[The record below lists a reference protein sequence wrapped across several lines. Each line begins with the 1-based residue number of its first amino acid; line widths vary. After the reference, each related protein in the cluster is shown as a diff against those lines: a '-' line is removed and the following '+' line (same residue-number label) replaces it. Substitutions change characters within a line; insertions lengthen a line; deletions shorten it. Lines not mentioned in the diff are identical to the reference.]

1 MRGQAKPEP
10 SVRVSVSE
18 IDVQP
23 HSCVMSEDGPATADA
38 LDAPPHPRC
47 RHKFAIVRH
56 PFGSRRDGRFRRI
69 PPSLGR
75 IGKQPNE
82 HVLH

>member
-1 MRGQAKPEP
+1 MCNRI
-10 SVRVSVSE
+10 V
-18 IDVQP
+18 
-23 HSCVMSEDGPATADA
+23 A
-38 LDAPPHPRC
+38 LCPKTDPPRQTRSTPPRIQGA

-56 PFGSRRDGRFRRI
+56 PFVSRRDGRFRRI